1 MNNRGDSEILMEK
14 VAQHFIAHRGYSAGY
29 PENTLPAIQA
39 AIDAGAQFIEIDIQ
53 LTKDQQVVVFH
64 DRDLQRLCQQPGTIY
79 QYNRK
84 DIADFS
90 NFAPERFGEKFKGTA
105 IPLLSEVV
113 GLIHANPYITLF
125 VEFKRISI
133 EHFGAQTMLD
143 IVLPELETISKQC
156 VVISFSLDLLDL
168 VRSKTTY
175 PLGAVIDDWADAK
188 TQQLSCLQKLMPEY
202 FFCDIDTLPKDKKLS
217 MLDSKIAVYECTDP
231 LRAKQVLEQGV
242 NFVETFD
249 IKKMLDA
256 LVLNDS

>member
-1 MNNRGDSEILMEK
+1 MNTS
-14 VAQHFIAHRGYSAGY
+14 AQHLIAHRGYTACF

-105 IPLLSEVV
+105 IPLLSEVA
-113 GLIHANPYITLF
+113 GLIHANPHITLF

-133 EHFGAQTMLD
+133 EHFGAQEMLD

-156 VVISFSLDLLDL
+156 AVISFSLDLLDL
-168 VRSKTTY
+168 VRSQTTY
-175 PLGAVIDDWADAK
+175 TLGAVIDDWTEAK
-188 TQQLSCLQKLMPEY
+188 TQQLSRLQKLMPEY
-202 FFCDIDTLPKDKKLS
+202 FFCDIDTLPQGEQLS
-217 MLDSKIAVYECTDP
+217 ILNSKIAVYECADP
-231 LRAKQVLEQGV
+231 LHAKKVLQQGV
-242 NFVETFD
+242 SFVETFD
-249 IKKMLDA
+249 IKKMLESLDM
-256 LVLNDS
+256 NGEK